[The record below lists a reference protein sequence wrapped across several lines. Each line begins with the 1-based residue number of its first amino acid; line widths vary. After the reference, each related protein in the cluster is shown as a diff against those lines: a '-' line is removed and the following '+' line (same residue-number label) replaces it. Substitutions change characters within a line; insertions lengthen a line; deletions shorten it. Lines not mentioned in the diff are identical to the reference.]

1 MTLTTDHDALLSGP
15 PVEELD
21 GGEAVHEVVVPSS
34 DDHVP
39 VGLLEKET
47 VIRISFF
54 NISPAWV

>member
-39 VGLLEKET
+39 VGL
-47 VIRISFF
+47 
-54 NISPAWV
+54 